1 MDENDP
7 KRHEIETY
15 RIGEGLYGLS
25 LFELEAR
32 IVAYDA
38 EIIRLRAELS
48 KKAQEKRDADNL
60 FAKN

>member
-25 LFELEAR
+25 LHELEAR
-32 IVAYDA
+32 ISAYKA
-38 EIIRLRAELS
+38 EIMRLQAELV
-48 KKAQEKRDADNL
+48 KKDQEKQEADRL
-60 FAKN
+60 FGKN

>member
-32 IVAYDA
+32 IDAYGT
-38 EIIRLRAELS
+38 EIIRLRAELE
-48 KKAQEKRDADNL
+48 KKALEKQAADHL
-60 FAKN
+60 FKKS

>member
-25 LFELEAR
+25 LHELEAR
-32 IVAYDA
+32 ISAYEA
-38 EIIRLRAELS
+38 EITRLQTELI
-48 KKAQEKRDADNL
+48 KKAEEKQAADRL
-60 FAKN
+60 FGKN

>member
-25 LFELEAR
+25 LHELEAR
-32 IVAYDA
+32 IAAYQA
-38 EIIRLRAELS
+38 EITRLQAES
-48 KKAQEKRDADNL
+48 VKKAQEKQAADRL
-60 FAKN
+60 FGNN